1 MTDAALGAK
10 RQAWRL
16 LLGVGD
22 GLCQADGSCNMA
34 VDAALLASV
43 REGGAPVVRFY
54 RWAPA
59 CLSFGRSQP
68 AAGLY
73 DRHRAAARRIG
84 FVRRPTGG
92 QAVLH
97 DDEITYA
104 VVAPVA
110 VLGRPRDAYRR
121 INEALVVG
129 LRALGVDA
137 EVVGPPAPVPGGAAG
152 AGTDWAAACFRR
164 PESGEVVA
172 GGRKLVG
179 SAQRT
184 EGRTILQH
192 GSVLLGGSQA
202 VAEDLLSAPGSDRG
216 GGEMPA
222 AWTTLDAELGER
234 PSDHVLIAALTR
246 GFEGL
251 TGTSLA
257 PARLNEGEVLAARR
271 LRERFASEAWK
282 WRR

>member
-1 MTDAALGAK
+1 MTGAALGAE

-22 GLCQADGSCNMA
+22 GLCGAEGAHNMA

-43 REGGAPVVRFY
+43 RAGGAPVVRFY
-54 RWAPA
+54 RWAPS
-59 CLSFGRSQP
+59 CLSFGRNQP

-73 DRHRAAARRIG
+73 DRHRAAARRLD

-121 INEALVVG
+121 INAALVVG
-129 LRALGVDA
+129 LRALGVVA
-137 EVVGPPAPVPGGAAG
+137 EVAPPPVPMPGRAAR

-192 GSVLLGGSQA
+192 GSLLLGGSQA
-202 VAEDLLSAPGSDRG
+202 AAEELLVGTGSQLAG
-216 GGEMPA
+216 AMSA

-234 PSDHVLIAALTR
+234 PPDPVLIAALTR

-257 PARLNEGEVLAARR
+257 PAGLNEGEVLAARR
-271 LRERFASEAWK
+271 LRERFASEAWT